1 MTFNIEKNM
10 RSLVSVLGI
19 FLALFIVS
27 CEDDDHAHEEEHID
41 AEGFILESEGTE
53 IYREFKG
60 TKTGSVTLA
69 VGATLEVSVHFLGD
83 DGKELEHEEHEGEE
97 EEEGSLRVSG
107 FMSSVATVE
116 VEEHG
121 DDDHGDGDDDHGH
134 EEEMALEI
142 VGVSAGSTSFK
153 LELMHEGHADYTSTN
168 NVPITVQ

>member
-1 MTFNIEKNM
+1 M
-10 RSLVSVLGI
+10 
-19 FLALFIVS
+19 
-27 CEDDDHAHEEEHID
+27 
-41 AEGFILESEGTE
+41 
-53 IYREFKG
+53 
-60 TKTGSVTLA
+60 
-69 VGATLEVSVHFLGD
+69 HFLGD

>member
-1 MTFNIEKNM
+1 MTIDFEKSM

-27 CEDDDHAHEEEHID
+27 CEDDDHDHDEEHVD
-41 AEGFILESEGTE
+41 AEGFILESEGKE

-69 VGATLEVSVHFLGD
+69 AGETLEVSVHFLGD

-97 EEEGSLRVSG
+97 EEGELRVSG
-107 FMSSVATVE
+107 FNASVATVE
-116 VEEHG
+116 FEEHHDDDGGDEEHG
-121 DDDHGDGDDDHGH
+121 
-134 EEEMALEI
+134 MALKI
-142 VGVSAGSTSFK
+142 TGVSAGSTSFK
-153 LELMHEGHADYTSTN
+153 LELMHDEHADYTSTN

>member
-1 MTFNIEKNM
+1 MTIDFEKSM

-27 CEDDDHAHEEEHID
+27 CEDDDHDHDEEHVD
-41 AEGFILESEGTE
+41 AEGFILESEGKE

-69 VGATLEVSVHFLGD
+69 AGETLEISVHFLGD

-97 EEEGSLRVSG
+97 EEEAELRVSG
-107 FMSSVATVE
+107 FNASVATVE
-116 VEEHG
+116 FEEHHDDDGGDEEHG
-121 DDDHGDGDDDHGH
+121 
-134 EEEMALEI
+134 MALEI
-142 VGVSAGSTSFK
+142 TGVSTGSTSFK
-153 LELMHEGHADYTSTN
+153 LELMHDEHADYTSTN

>member
-1 MTFNIEKNM
+1 MTFNIEKSM

-19 FLALFIVS
+19 FLALFMVS
-27 CEDDDHAHEEEHID
+27 CEDDDHAHEEEHVD
-41 AEGFILESEGTE
+41 AEGFILESDGTE

-97 EEEGSLRVSG
+97 EEGSLRVSG
-107 FMSSVATVE
+107 FNSSVATVE
-116 VEEHG
+116 VEEGH
-121 DDDHGDGDDDHGH
+121 DDGGDDHGH

-142 VGVSAGSTSFK
+142 TGVSAGSTNFK
-153 LELMHEGHADYTSTN
+153 LELMHDGHADYTSTN
-168 NVPITVQ
+168 SVPITVK

>member
-1 MTFNIEKNM
+1 MTFNIEKSM

-19 FLALFIVS
+19 FLALFMVS
-27 CEDDDHAHEEEHID
+27 CEDDDHAHEEEHVD
-41 AEGFILESEGTE
+41 AEGFILESDGTE

-97 EEEGSLRVSG
+97 EEGSLRVSG
-107 FMSSVATVE
+107 FNSSVATVE
-116 VEEHG
+116 VEEGH
-121 DDDHGDGDDDHGH
+121 DDGDDDHEH

-142 VGVSAGSTSFK
+142 TGVSAGSTNFK
-153 LELMHEGHADYTSTN
+153 LELMHDGHADYTSTN

>member
-1 MTFNIEKNM
+1 MTFNIEKSM

-27 CEDDDHAHEEEHID
+27 CEDDDHAHEEEHVD
-41 AEGFILESEGTE
+41 AEGFILESDGTE

-97 EEEGSLRVSG
+97 EEGSLRVSG
-107 FMSSVATVE
+107 FNSSVATVE
-116 VEEHG
+116 VEEGH
-121 DDDHGDGDDDHGH
+121 DDGGDDHGH

-142 VGVSAGSTSFK
+142 TGVSAGSTNFK
-153 LELMHEGHADYTSTN
+153 LELMHDGHADYTSTN

>member
-1 MTFNIEKNM
+1 MTFNIEKNT

-19 FLALFIVS
+19 FLALFVVS
-27 CEDDDHAHEEEHID
+27 CEDDDHAHEEEHTD

-60 TKTGSVTLA
+60 TTTGSVTVA

-97 EEEGSLRVSG
+97 EGSLRVSG
-107 FMSSVATVE
+107 ANSSIATVE
-116 VEEHG
+116 VEEGHDDGG
-121 DDDHGDGDDDHGH
+121 DHDH

-142 VGVSAGSTSFK
+142 TGVSAGSTSFK

-168 NVPITVQ
+168 NVSITVQ

>member
-1 MTFNIEKNM
+1 MTFNIEKSM

-19 FLALFIVS
+19 FLALFMVS
-27 CEDDDHAHEEEHID
+27 CEDDDHAHEEEHVD
-41 AEGFILESEGTE
+41 AEGFILESDGTE

-107 FMSSVATVE
+107 FNSSVATVE
-116 VEEHG
+116 VEEGH
-121 DDDHGDGDDDHGH
+121 DDGDDDHGH

-142 VGVSAGSTSFK
+142 TGVSAGSTNFK
-153 LELMHEGHADYTSTN
+153 LELMHDGHADYTSTN
-168 NVPITVQ
+168 SVPITVK